1 MFSEKDFERLWF
13 LYKTE
18 GEPKGVSINSFCIS
32 NNIPYTAFY
41 DWFKKTQK
49 KVVPVEVEGIPEE
62 LIQAGNEE
70 QDVTKGKSKRTSPHK
85 GSIMVTIRTREGLCI
100 QKKGLDYQGLKTLVL
115 SINGLHN
122 FYYLPEL
129 HDMRCKA
136 QRICEII
143 RGRYHRDPLS
153 GDVYMFMSKDQ
164 RKVRMIHYERNAY
177 YLHEKSFIK
186 GYKFMKIER
195 KDDVTVYKIDWK
207 DLVTILETPVITSIK
222 I

>member
-70 QDVTKGKSKRTSPHK
+70 QHDVAKDKPKRTSSHK
-85 GSIMVTIRTREGLCI
+85 GNIMVMIRTREGLCI
-100 QKKGLDYQGLKTLVL
+100 QKKGLDYQGLKTLV
-115 SINGLHN
+115 
-122 FYYLPEL
+122 E
-129 HDMRCKA
+129 K
-136 QRICEII
+136 E
-143 RGRYHRDPLS
+143 S
-153 GDVYMFMSKDQ
+153 G
-164 RKVRMIHYERNAY
+164 
-177 YLHEKSFIK
+177 
-186 GYKFMKIER
+186 
-195 KDDVTVYKIDWK
+195 
-207 DLVTILETPVITSIK
+207 TS
-222 I
+222 